1 VFIIEPMKYFLFI
14 VLFPLLL
21 NTCPQKGKSRLAPN
35 LSVAARDTTEE
46 DVGAHVACHIR
57 LRILDEY
64 GNDLLNPSSSS
75 PKAIDGSK
83 IKFYYVR
90 GGKELPC
97 GFEGRPRGG
106 YVITPEGG
114 ASSYYTVKV
123 FLDISPEDS
132 ITTTLLDWGDGH
144 RDVFKA
150 YFFRQPGVIIR
161 QKVWLNDSLI
171 LDIPKRYGPKDL
183 IFTIRR

>member
-1 VFIIEPMKYFLFI
+1 MKYFLFI

-21 NTCPQKGKSRLAPN
+21 STCSQKGKSRLAPN
-35 LSVAARDTTEE
+35 LSVATRDTTEE
-46 DVGAHVACHIR
+46 EEGGHITSCHIR
-57 LRILDEY
+57 VRILDEY
-64 GNDLLNPSSSS
+64 GNDLLDPSSSS

-97 GFEGRPRGG
+97 GIEGRPRGG
-106 YVITPEGG
+106 YVITPEGSD
-114 ASSYYTVKV
+114 SSYYEIKV

-144 RDVFKA
+144 RDVFKT
-150 YFFRQPGVIIR
+150 YFFRKPGVIIR
-161 QKVWLNDSLI
+161 QKVWLNDSLV

>member
-1 VFIIEPMKYFLFI
+1 MKFIFI
-14 VLFPLLL
+14 AILFPLLL
-21 NTCPQKGKSRLAPN
+21 SSCLQKGKSRLAPN
-35 LSVAARDTTEE
+35 LSVATRDTTEE
-46 DVGAHVACHIR
+46 DEAGHVTACCIR

-90 GGKELPC
+90 GGKELLC

-106 YVITPEGG
+106 YVITPEGSG
-114 ASSYYTVKV
+114 PSYYEIKV

-144 RDVFKA
+144 RDVFKT
-150 YFFRQPGVIIR
+150 YFFRKPGVTIR
-161 QKVWLNDSLI
+161 QKVWLNDSLV